1 MKKILSLICVTAMSF
16 SLIACGGN
24 TKKTTGE
31 TVVETEALETTMDT
45 ETAETKEVV
54 MMEEYKVVE
63 ADPGQYVQI
72 NAKYG
77 SYQVTVT
84 GAEEVDWWFKKHG
97 NHVKHVV
104 LVHYEVKNINFE
116 SILSDGVL
124 LDPDSFRV
132 TGDNDYQGKPFNT
145 YYDGYEAG
153 GTAAPGETVTGT
165 FAYEIDNP
173 NRMPEYYNIVF
184 KNSSGDIAKFKTD
197 LK

>member
-1 MKKILSLICVTAMSF
+1 MKKILSLLCVTAMSF

-97 NHVKHVV
+97 NHVKQSLQMKYLPV
-104 LVHYEVKNINFE
+104 
-116 SILSDGVL
+116 
-124 LDPDSFRV
+124 
-132 TGDNDYQGKPFNT
+132 
-145 YYDGYEAG
+145 
-153 GTAAPGETVTGT
+153 
-165 FAYEIDNP
+165 
-173 NRMPEYYNIVF
+173 
-184 KNSSGDIAKFKTD
+184 
-197 LK
+197 